1 MQIQKC
7 YVTLANLPVYFSQY
21 INKRIENERD
31 SLTGS
36 THVIDALNTPKFNVY
51 DG

>member
-7 YVTLANLPVYFSQY
+7 YVTLANLPVQY